1 LARDRSA
8 ETEDLTSKHP
18 VQETDRVAS
27 LVVSRD
33 CNIDESQRRVGIAE
47 SDDWDV
53 HVRRLTNRLVVGA
66 RIGEDQQTR
75 LHVLL
80 LDLVSENTRSEAAS
94 NVLGTSV
101 LGVLE
106 HGPLAIW
113 PSRDHTNISRV
124 LDGDDHTGCKHELLP
139 GLGEVDHI
147 HTVRATLESVLLH
160 LEVDVLGSQVNLASQ
175 HFFGYHPRCTAG

>member
-1 LARDRSA
+1 MCPSQQQLAQEQHSLPQEEPDSCLGLLELLLSLLRIPVEEEVDHNIPRLARDRSA

-53 HVRRLTNRLVVGA
+53 HIRRLTNRLVVGA

-80 LDLVSENTRSEAAS
+80 LDLVSE
-94 NVLGTSV
+94 
-101 LGVLE
+101 
-106 HGPLAIW
+106 
-113 PSRDHTNISRV
+113 
-124 LDGDDHTGCKHELLP
+124 
-139 GLGEVDHI
+139 
-147 HTVRATLESVLLH
+147 
-160 LEVDVLGSQVNLASQ
+160 
-175 HFFGYHPRCTAG
+175 